1 MYIIFSFQNQIK
13 GAFMKE
19 IKELLLKM
27 REEIIRDINAI
38 RENEHKEHNEIGD
51 EHDLASQERERELGI
66 IISAQEKNKLM
77 AIEDALRRIEE
88 GTYGY
93 CEECGEKI
101 SKQRLK
107 AVPFATLCVSC
118 KAKKE
123 AQEGIFTPFE
133 EQEEIETFEEE
144 TEENLEE
151 EE

>member
-1 MYIIFSFQNQIK
+1 
-13 GAFMKE
+13 MKE
-19 IKELLLKM
+19 IKQLLLKM
-27 REEIIRDINAI
+27 REEIIRDMNAI

-51 EHDLASQERERELGI
+51 EYDLASQERERELGI
-66 IISAQEKNKLM
+66 IMSVQDKNKLM

-107 AVPFATLCVSC
+107 AVPFATLCVNC

-123 AQEGIFTPFE
+123 AREGIFTPFE
-133 EQEEIETFEEE
+133 EEEEVEIFEEE
-144 TEENLEE
+144 EEQMEE
-151 EE
+151 EEE

>member
-1 MYIIFSFQNQIK
+1 MEDIK
-13 GAFMKE
+13 K
-19 IKELLLKM
+19 ILLKM
-27 REEIIRDINAI
+27 KEEIIRDINSI
-38 RENEHKEHNEIGD
+38 REREHAEHNEVGD
-51 EHDLASQERERELGI
+51 EYDLASQERERELGI
-66 IISAQEKNKLM
+66 IMSAQEKNKLM

-93 CEECGEKI
+93 CEECGDKI

-123 AQEGIFTPFE
+123 AKEGIFTPFE
-133 EQEEIETFEEE
+133 EEEIETFEEE
-144 TEENLEE
+144 AEEAIEE

>member
-1 MYIIFSFQNQIK
+1 MLKGEVMEDIK
-13 GAFMKE
+13 K
-19 IKELLLKM
+19 LLLKM
-27 REEIIRDINAI
+27 REEIIRDINSI
-38 RENEHKEHNEIGD
+38 RESEHAEHNEVGD
-51 EHDLASQERERELGI
+51 EYDLASQERERELGI
-66 IISAQEKNKLM
+66 IMSAQEKNKLM
-77 AIEDALRRIEE
+77 AIEEALRRIDE

-123 AQEGIFTPFE
+123 AKEGIFTPFE
-133 EQEEIETFEEE
+133 EEEIETFEEE
-144 TEENLEE
+144 PEETLEE

>member
-1 MYIIFSFQNQIK
+1 MEDIK
-13 GAFMKE
+13 K
-19 IKELLLKM
+19 ILLKM
-27 REEIIRDINAI
+27 KEEIIRDINSI
-38 RENEHKEHNEIGD
+38 RESEHAEHNEVGD
-51 EHDLASQERERELGI
+51 EYDLASQERERELGI
-66 IISAQEKNKLM
+66 IMSAQEKNKLM

-93 CEECGEKI
+93 CEECGDKI

-123 AQEGIFTPFE
+123 AKEGIFTPFE
-133 EQEEIETFEEE
+133 EEEIETFEEE
-144 TEENLEE
+144 AEESIEE

>member
-1 MYIIFSFQNQIK
+1 MEDIK
-13 GAFMKE
+13 K
-19 IKELLLKM
+19 ILLKM
-27 REEIIRDINAI
+27 KEEIIRDINNI
-38 RENEHKEHNEIGD
+38 RESEHAEHNEVGD
-51 EHDLASQERERELGI
+51 EYDLASQERERELGI
-66 IISAQEKNKLM
+66 IMSAQEKNKLM

-123 AQEGIFTPFE
+123 AREGIFTPFE
-133 EQEEIETFEEE
+133 EEEIETFEEE
-144 TEENLEE
+144 TEESMEE

>member
-1 MYIIFSFQNQIK
+1 ME
-13 GAFMKE
+13 E
-19 IKELLLKM
+19 IKKLLLKM

-38 RENEHKEHNEIGD
+38 RESEHAEHNEIGD
-51 EHDLASQERERELGI
+51 EYDLASQERERELGI
-66 IISAQEKNKLM
+66 IMSAQEKNKLM

-93 CEECGEKI
+93 CEECGDKI

-118 KAKKE
+118 KARKE
-123 AQEGIFTPFE
+123 AKEGIFTPFE
-133 EQEEIETFEEE
+133 EEEVESFEEE
-144 TEENLEE
+144 TEETLEE

>member
-1 MYIIFSFQNQIK
+1 MEDIK
-13 GAFMKE
+13 K
-19 IKELLLKM
+19 ILLKM
-27 REEIIRDINAI
+27 KEEIIRDINTI
-38 RENEHKEHNEIGD
+38 RESEHAEHNEVGD
-51 EHDLASQERERELGI
+51 EYDLASQERERELGI
-66 IISAQEKNKLM
+66 IMSAQEKNKLM

-123 AQEGIFTPFE
+123 AREGIFTPFE
-133 EQEEIETFEEE
+133 EEEIETFEEE
-144 TEENLEE
+144 TEESIEE

>member
-1 MYIIFSFQNQIK
+1 MEDIK
-13 GAFMKE
+13 K
-19 IKELLLKM
+19 ILLKM
-27 REEIIRDINAI
+27 REEIIRDINSI
-38 RENEHKEHNEIGD
+38 RESEHAEHNEVGD
-51 EHDLASQERERELGI
+51 EYDLASQERERELGI
-66 IISAQEKNKLM
+66 IISAQEKNKLI
-77 AIEDALRRIEE
+77 AIEDALRRIDE

-123 AQEGIFTPFE
+123 AREGIFTPFE
-133 EQEEIETFEEE
+133 EEEIETFEEE
-144 TEENLEE
+144 SEESLEE